1 VTGADLKRLRMERG
15 LTLEEWGRFL
25 GYTGKNVR
33 RQMYRYESGE
43 RKELPPRL
51 ILKLMALSASGTPR
65 GRAKRHGG

>member
-1 VTGADLKRLRMERG
+1 MNSADLKRLRIERN
-15 LTLEEWGRFL
+15 LTLDEWGRFL

-51 ILKLMALSASGTPR
+51 ILKLMALSASEKPR
-65 GRAKRHGG
+65 GLAKRHIG

>member
-1 VTGADLKRLRMERG
+1 MTGADLKRLRMARG
-15 LTLEEWGRFL
+15 LTLDEWGRFL

-51 ILKLMALSASGTPR
+51 ILKLMALSAAEKPR
-65 GRAKRHGG
+65 GRAKRIAG